1 MAYEVD
7 GTVRWDDE
15 CYKHFIS
22 TYKHQW
28 DLNQYFREGYDNDLE
43 YYLGYRNEQRYPLA
57 YNISFNKILPRI
69 LQVMSRFMDQLYQP
83 SSHNLV
89 SVRPRKRSDVDR
101 APRVEGLLNFQLE
114 TLNEFDSTAG
124 GSYLFN
130 FKWMF
135 DACAWGKGIA
145 KLYWRKEER
154 IAPKRIQVPV
164 PQFDPYGRVVGL
176 RMLDQTIEM
185 PQVVYD
191 GPCAEVIHPKTFVPH
206 PHYKDIQRMP
216 AVFCVYKRSMDY
228 LIEQEKKGVFR
239 NVRKMGWNG
248 QDDSHE
254 AFCKSIEIES
264 ALTEADLNSERITPE
279 VDVIEGYGRYIFRED
294 EVPYDLDSGIQI
306 KGKESEAIVHI
317 GNYKTLLSIQ
327 KSPYNTRPFID
338 ISGYYHPELFW
349 DLGFVRLSKEI
360 QEQYNTLA
368 NTRFQN
374 AMMTV
379 NQMLMVRQDADI
391 DPAALIWKPFGIIP
405 VEDMGDVAPISMP
418 DMSQTNIFREQEQ
431 FFEETLSDITGMYA
445 YGMGQTPSR
454 QERVG
459 TIYSLQAVG
468 EARVRL
474 MLMTMDHQ
482 GFRPFLKQMMMLNTF
497 HLPYE
502 FETRIYDK
510 GQDDF
515 KPMFPGDIHPD
526 YDFSARYTS
535 MEPALGKQFR
545 LQQLIQY
552 AQMWQGSPYLQHYQ
566 FMKSIMELMDFH
578 NTDQY
583 LKDPQQVAQEQQQQV
598 QQMAQMKLMEAG
610 LQDQMQSRDDQRT
623 LQREVVKG
631 LMK

>member
-1 MAYEVD
+1 MPVEPQWESDCFKYFIAQ
-7 GTVRWDDE
+7 
-15 CYKHFIS
+15 YK
-22 TYKHQW
+22 QNW
-28 DLNQYFREGYDNDLE
+28 DLNQYFRDGYDQDLE
-43 YYLGYRNEQRYPLA
+43 YYLGYRNESRYPLA

-69 LQVMSRFMDQLYQP
+69 LQTMSRFMDQLYQP
-83 SSHNLV
+83 ASHNLV
-89 SVRPRKRSDVDR
+89 SVRPRKRIDVDR

-114 TLNEFDSTAG
+114 TLNELDTKG

-135 DACAWGKGIA
+135 DACCWGKGIA
-145 KLYWRKEER
+145 KLYWKKEER
-154 IAPKRIQVPV
+154 IAPRRIQMPI
-164 PQFDPYGRVVGL
+164 PQLDTYGRIVGL
-176 RMLDQTIEM
+176 QMKDMTIEM

-191 GPCAEVIHPKTFVPH
+191 GPYAEVIHPKCFVPH
-206 PHYKDIQRMP
+206 PHYKNIQQMP
-216 AVFCVYKRSMDY
+216 AVFCVYKRSMSE
-228 LIEQEKKGVFR
+228 LIEMEKKGIYR
-239 NVRKMGWNG
+239 NVRKMGWG
-248 QDDSHE
+248 SKEDSNE
-254 AFCKSIEIES
+254 AFSKSIEIEG
-264 ALTEADLNSERITPE
+264 ALEESEISSERITPM
-279 VDVIEGYGRYIFRED
+279 VDIIEGYGRYIFPQD
-294 EVPYDLDSGIQI
+294 EAPYDMDSGIQL
-306 KGKESEAIVHI
+306 KGTESEAIVHI

-327 KSPYNTRPFID
+327 KNPYGQRPFID
-338 ISGYYHPELFW
+338 IGGYYHPELFW

-405 VEDMGDVAPISMP
+405 VEDMADVAPLSLP

-431 FFEETLSDITGMYA
+431 FFEDTLSDITGMYPYA
-445 YGMGQTPSR
+445 MGQTPSR

-459 TIYSLQAVG
+459 VVYSLQSVG

-474 MLMTMDHQ
+474 MLMTMDYQ
-482 GFRPFLKQMMMLNTF
+482 GFRPFLKSMMMLNTY
-497 HLPYE
+497 HLPYD
-502 FETRIYDK
+502 FETRIFQD
-510 GQDDF
+510 GQDQF
-515 KPMFPGDIHPD
+515 TPLFPGDIHPEF
-526 YDFSARYTS
+526 DFSVRYTS

-552 AQMWQGSPYLQHYQ
+552 AQMWQQSPYLQHYQ

-583 LKDPQQVAQEQQQQV
+583 LKTPQQVAQEQAQQAQMMAQQQMMQATV
-598 QQMAQMKLMEAG
+598 
-610 LQDQMQSRDDQRT
+610 QDQLSARQDERT
-623 LQREVVKG
+623 LQRKVVEG

>member
-1 MAYEVD
+1 MAYSIVGGNEP
-7 GTVRWDDE
+7 WDAE
-15 CYKHFIS
+15 CFQHFMKV
-22 TYKHQW
+22 YKHQW
-28 DLNQYFREGYDNDLE
+28 DLNQYFRDGYDEDLE
-43 YYLGYRNEQRYPLA
+43 YYLGYRNENRYPLA

-114 TLNEFDSTAG
+114 TLNEIDAQG

-130 FKWMF
+130 YKWMF

-145 KLYWRKEER
+145 KLYWRKEQR
-154 IAPKRIQVPV
+154 IAPRRIQIPV
-164 PQFDPYGRVVGL
+164 PQFDNYGRVVGIG
-176 RMLDQTIEM
+176 MMDQTIEM

-191 GPCAEVIHPKTFVPH
+191 GPYAEVIHPKTFVPH
-206 PHYKDIQRMP
+206 PHYKDIQKMP
-216 AVFCVYKRSMDY
+216 AVFCVYKRNMDY
-228 LIEQEKKGVFR
+228 LIEQEKKGIYR
-239 NVRKMGWNG
+239 NVRKMGWGSNG
-248 QDDSHE
+248 DSNE
-254 AFCKSIEIES
+254 AFCKSIEIEG
-264 ALTEADLNSERITPE
+264 ALTEEEFLSERITPE
-279 VDVIEGYGRYIFRED
+279 VDIIEGYGKYIFRED
-294 EVPYDLDSGIQI
+294 EIPYDLDSGISI

-327 KSPYNTRPFID
+327 KNPYGFRPFID
-338 ISGYYHPELFW
+338 ISGYQHPELYW
-349 DLGFVRLSKEI
+349 DMGFVKLSKEL

-405 VEDMGDVAPISMP
+405 VEDMGDIQPLVTP

-431 FFEETLSDITGMYA
+431 FFEDVLSDITGMYP
-445 YGMGQTPSR
+445 YNLGGTPPR

-459 TIYSLQAVG
+459 VVYSLQSVG

-474 MLMTMDHQ
+474 MLMTMDYQ

-497 HLPYE
+497 HLPFD
-502 FETRIYDK
+502 FETRIYNQ
-510 GQDDF
+510 GQDQF
-515 KPMFPGDIHPD
+515 TPLFPGDIHPEF
-526 YDFSARYTS
+526 DFSVRYTA

-552 AQMWQGSPYLQHYQ
+552 AQMWQQSPYLQHHQ
-566 FMKSIMELMDFH
+566 FMKSIMELMDFQ

-583 LKDPQQVAQEQQQQV
+583 LKSPEQVAQEQQQQT
-598 QQMAQMKLMEAG
+598 QMMAQMKLMEAG
-610 LQDQMQSRDDQRT
+610 VQDQMAAQAS
-623 LQREVVKG
+623 QRELTRDVVKG